1 MGQPEQL
8 FTALQ
13 AATAGQRKGP
23 PMSKRT
29 AIVNQTGDS
38 CKTTTA
44 INLASGYARAFPQKR
59 VLLVDLDPQ
68 ATATEIVLGVQASIT
83 TDKTT
88 IKEVLLESAP
98 VEKAIRRITIEG
110 GSAAFHILPAHVG
123 LALAEL
129 ALIDEPDRNGRLRAA
144 MMKATD
150 YYDLILMD
158 CPSSL
163 GLLTMNALTY
173 ATKVII
179 PVAPQVYP
187 LPRLAILEDLI
198 DQARQA
204 GNVSLTIRAIVPTLQ
219 SGAVLSTETERM
231 LIEQYGELVYP
242 GVPWHQPGEHMPGP
256 DSPVTAAYRRLVQLL
271 A

>member
-13 AATAGQRKGP
+13 AATAGQRKGL
-23 PMSKRT
+23 PMSKRI

-110 GSAAFHILPAHVG
+110 GSAVFQILPAHVG

-158 CPSSL
+158 TPSSL

-187 LPRLAILEDLI
+187 F
-198 DQARQA
+198 
-204 GNVSLTIRAIVPTLQ
+204 
-219 SGAVLSTETERM
+219 
-231 LIEQYGELVYP
+231 
-242 GVPWHQPGEHMPGP
+242 
-256 DSPVTAAYRRLVQLL
+256 
-271 A
+271 

>member
-1 MGQPEQL
+1 
-8 FTALQ
+8 
-13 AATAGQRKGP
+13 
-23 PMSKRT
+23 MSKRK

-59 VLLVDLDPQ
+59 VLLIDLDPQ
-68 ATATEIVLGVQASIT
+68 ATATEVILGAQASVATDRT
-83 TDKTT
+83 TL
-88 IKEVLLESAP
+88 KEVLLDAAP
-98 VEKAIRRITIEG
+98 VEKAIRRITLEG
-110 GSAAFHILPAHVG
+110 GRASFHILPAHVS

-129 ALIDEPDRNGRLRAA
+129 ALIDESDRNGRLRAA
-144 MMKATD
+144 MVKATD

-187 LPRLAILEDLI
+187 LPRLAVLEDLI
-198 DQARQA
+198 DQVRQA
-204 GNVSLTIRAIVPTLQ
+204 GNVSLTIRALVPTLQ
-219 SGAVLSTETERM
+219 SEAVLSTETERM
-231 LIEQYGELVYP
+231 LREQYGELVYP
-242 GVPWHQPGEHMPGP
+242 GIPWHQPGDHMPGP
-256 DSPVTAAYRRLVQLL
+256 DSSVTAAYRRLVQLL